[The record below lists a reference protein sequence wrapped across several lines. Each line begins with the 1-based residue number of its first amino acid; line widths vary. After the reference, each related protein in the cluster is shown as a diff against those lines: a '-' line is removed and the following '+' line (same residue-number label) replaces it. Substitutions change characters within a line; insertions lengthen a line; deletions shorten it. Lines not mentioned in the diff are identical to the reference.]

1 MAKVTTKYR
10 VTIPKSLAEQHRI
23 KPGDDIEWSSAGE
36 AIRITPPK
44 NIQRASI
51 AERLR
56 SFDEATARLKR
67 MQKHLSRLKSD
78 RGRKREDLY
87 KRRGRSH

>member
-1 MAKVTTKYR
+1 MAKVTSKYQ

-36 AIRITPPK
+36 AIRITPRK
-44 NIQRASI
+44 NMQRPSI
-51 AERLR
+51 AERLK

-67 MQKHLSRLKSD
+67 VQKHRSRLKGD
-78 RGRKREDLY
+78 RGWTREDLY
-87 KRRGRSH
+87 KHRGRAD

>member
-1 MAKVTTKYR
+1 MAKVTSKYQ

-36 AIRITPPK
+36 AIRITPRK
-44 NIQRASI
+44 NIQHASI
-51 AERLR
+51 AERLK

-67 MQKHLSRLKSD
+67 IQKHLSRLKGD
-78 RGRKREDLY
+78 RGWTREDLY
-87 KRRGRSH
+87 KRRGRSD